1 MSPLLTHRRSRRRS
15 RAGRLVVVVCV
26 LVVVAVLIG
35 GVARIG
41 SGSGPFHASVNR
53 SFGAQG
59 AVLVDLS
66 NATGASLRRLMEAMP
81 DQSRQTLQVELDDI
95 TAQAGDQAARA
106 AFLASDGDVEGRF
119 AAVFADRARSA
130 DEVRSAIDG
139 LLGLRPLPVAGTPV
153 APATVA
159 PAPGVASPTLL
170 SSTQVTDRI
179 AAAGRLLARADRSYQ
194 VVRRSLADMAG
205 HARLPASRWISTPST
220 WQIGAVATQVDLDA
234 ASTTLAA
241 TPQLGLSVVQIT
253 PPAVPSPSGAVTPG
267 VSVLSPTEM
276 VVLNV
281 VLTND
286 GTVDEPHASVRFTL
300 ARLPTGATAMAR
312 RAASVLPG
320 RSVTLAPVTFAV
332 KPGSSYQLTVAI
344 TVPAGQTVTAGT
356 TFVEGLQISPST

>member
-15 RAGRLVVVVCV
+15 RAGRLVVLICV
-26 LVVVAVLIG
+26 LVVAAVLIG

-41 SGSGPFHASVNR
+41 SRSGPFHASVNR

-66 NATGASLRRLMEAMP
+66 NATGASLRRLMGALP
-81 DQSRQTLQVELDDI
+81 DENRQTLQVELDDV

-106 AFLASDGDVEGRF
+106 ALLANGGSVEGRF
-119 AAVFADRARSA
+119 ATVLADRAQSA

-139 LLGLRPLPVAGTPV
+139 LLGLRPLPVAGAPA
-153 APATVA
+153 APAT
-159 PAPGVASPTLL
+159 GVATPTLL

-179 AAAGRLLARADRSYQ
+179 AAAGRLLAQADRSYQ
-194 VVRRSLADMAG
+194 AVRRSLADIAG

-220 WQIGAVATQVDLDA
+220 WQIGTLATQVDLVA

-241 TPQLGLSVVQIT
+241 TPQLGLSVVQIS
-253 PPAVPSPSGAVTPG
+253 PPAVPSPNGAVTPG
-267 VSVLSPTEM
+267 VSVLSPTKT

-286 GTVDEPHASVRFTL
+286 GTVDEPKASVTFTL
-300 ARLPTGATAMAR
+300 ARLPTGATATAR
-312 RAASVLPG
+312 RAASVLAA
-320 RSVTLAPVTFAV
+320 RSVTLAPVTFVV

-344 TVPAGQTVTAGT
+344 TVPAGQTVAAGT